1 MLGFRPQLSVAKRK
15 PQAYNQAERDL
26 ENGTRN
32 EKHYDSNDDDDNDN
46 DNDDSYTSSGAS
58 SPYSSRA
65 SSGAYDVNPNNLHE
79 ARPLAPNRKPSRTH
93 RRTLSKPSKP
103 SVSAY
108 SYRNP
113 RAFTRYFGLAI
124 ASTLVLFIWFLLHS
138 SWDSIRNTELK
149 LYKSPPQ
156 PPVWE
161 SFPFLKR
168 YHGGIR
174 TLVSRE
180 ENIPEYPT
188 REDIDPELPPAV
200 TEQDTPKARRA
211 AAAKI
216 SDSIPFNPY
225 PDYNSP
231 NYVDKYGPVEACYL
245 DANDTIAIPGIRAY
259 NGVTKGMPDNV
270 MGSYEVLGLRNDIC
284 FERFGRLGPY
294 GMGYSKRRGGTGAGL
309 EGDREGI
316 DKVWEVTPEV
326 DYRDT
331 RWGEAVSRCLEKNKG
346 RFRTQPKTH
355 DDAFQAM
362 ATRKR
367 QLHTGVKADDQ
378 VKSDQFGQLP
388 RATHNKFLSRTA
400 VLIRTWWDYEYDDED
415 LMYLRSMISELSLAS
430 GGEYQVHF
438 LIHVKDDNKQIWAD
452 EKVYQEVLSKS
463 LPPEFAGMGTLWS
476 ERQMGLIYGGVEES
490 MYRGLPVHGAYRSTF
505 MPVTYFAHQHPEFD
519 FFWHWEMD
527 VRYTGHYYHLFSQVS
542 QWAEAQPRKGL
553 WERNARFY
561 VPSVHGSW
569 EDFTHMVRVQTEH
582 GTNSKANTWSSH
594 LPPNPHVSQP
604 EMQKPEK
611 HIWGPEKP
619 QGFPDIEIDE
629 DVIPPHTL
637 MEDKNEWGVGE
648 PADLI
653 VFNPLFDP
661 DRTNW
666 ILNEDVTGYDRK
678 KGFPPR
684 RTAINTSGRLSR
696 RLLETMHREQSQF
709 RHTMFSEMWPG
720 SAALH
725 HGLKAVYAPH
735 PVFIDRKWPTQ
746 YLAAI
751 FNNGRNGA
759 SGGARLSVFS
769 DERQHNFLGTTW
781 YYHAGFAPNLWKRW
795 MGYKVDNDGGEE
807 EEIAGEGR
815 MCLPAVLLHPV
826 KQVDLIQERV
836 EEPKGAAAHEH
847 P

>member
-1 MLGFRPQLSVAKRK
+1 MD
-15 PQAYNQAERDL
+15 RDL
-26 ENGTRN
+26 EDGDHN
-32 EKHYDSNDDDDNDN
+32 EKRYDSDE
-46 DNDDSYTSSGAS
+46 SYTSSDAS

-65 SSGAYDVNPNNLHE
+65 SSGAFDVNPNNPNE
-79 ARPLAPNRKPSRTH
+79 ARLLAPNHKSLRIH
-93 RRTLSKPSKP
+93 RRTPSKP

-124 ASTLVLFIWFLLHS
+124 ASTLVLFVWFLLHS
-138 SWDSIRNTELK
+138 SWDSIRNAELK
-149 LYKSPPQ
+149 LYKAPPP

-174 TLVSRE
+174 TLVSRK

-188 REDIDPELPPAV
+188 KEDIDPELPPAQIR
-200 TEQDTPKARRA
+200 QDTLKEKRA
-211 AAAKI
+211 DGGRI
-216 SDSIPFNPY
+216 PESIPFNPY
-225 PDYNSP
+225 PEYDSP
-231 NYVDKYGPVEACYL
+231 VYANKYGPVEKCYL
-245 DANDTIAIPGIRAY
+245 DVNDTIAIPGLRAY
-259 NGVTKGMPDNV
+259 NGVPKGLPDNV
-270 MGSYEVLGLRNDIC
+270 MGSYDLLGLRNDVC

-294 GMGYSKRRGGTGAGL
+294 GMGYSKRRGGTGAGM

-316 DKVWEVTPEV
+316 EKVWETSPEI
-326 DYRDT
+326 DYRDVK
-331 RWGEAVSRCLEKNKG
+331 WGEAVSRCLEKNRR
-346 RFRTQPKTH
+346 RFKTRPKMS
-355 DDAFQAM
+355 DDASQAM
-362 ATRKR
+362 AVQKR
-367 QLHTGVKADDQ
+367 QLDVDLRIDNRTNTDGTLSETVRQQPK
-378 VKSDQFGQLP
+378 G
-388 RATHNKFLSRTA
+388 THKKLIPRTA

-415 LMYLRSMISELSLAS
+415 LLYLRSMISELTLGS

-463 LPPEFAGMGTLWS
+463 LPAEFAGMGTLWS

-505 MPVTYFAHQHPEFD
+505 MPVTYFAHQHPEFEYV
-519 FFWHWEMD
+519 WHWEMD
-527 VRYTGHYYHLFSQVS
+527 VRYTGHYYHLFEQVS
-542 QWAEAQPRKGL
+542 QWTEAQPRKGL

-561 VPSVHGSW
+561 VPSVHGPW

-582 GTNSKANTWSSH
+582 GTNNKANTWSSH

-611 HIWGPEKP
+611 PIWGPEKP
-619 QGFPDIEIDE
+619 QDYPDIEIDE
-629 DVIPPHTL
+629 EVMPPHTL
-637 MEDKNEWGVGE
+637 LEDKNEWGVGE

-678 KGFPPR
+678 KGLPPR

-696 RLLETMHREQSQF
+696 RLLETMHREQYYF

-807 EEIAGEGR
+807 EELAGEGR

-826 KQVDLIQERV
+826 KQVDLVQERV
-836 EEPKGAAAHEH
+836 EEPKGAAEHEY

>member
-1 MLGFRPQLSVAKRK
+1 MLGFRPKLSVAKRK
-15 PQAYNQAERDL
+15 PQGYNQAEPRDL
-26 ENGTRN
+26 EDGEYA
-32 EKHYDSNDDDDNDN
+32 EKRYDSDDDGD
-46 DNDDSYTSSGAS
+46 YTSSATS

-65 SSGAYDVNPNNLHE
+65 SSGTYDVNPNNVVHE
-79 ARPLAPNRKPSRTH
+79 TRPLASNRKPSRTH
-93 RRTLSKPSKP
+93 GRTPSKP
-103 SVSAY
+103 KVSAY

-124 ASTLVLFIWFLLHS
+124 ASTLVLFMWFLVHS
-138 SWDSIRNTELK
+138 SWDSIRNAELK
-149 LYKSPPQ
+149 LYKSPPP

-174 TLVSRE
+174 TLVGRK
-180 ENIPEYPT
+180 ENVPEYPT
-188 REDIDPELPPAV
+188 KEDIDPELPPA
-200 TEQDTPKARRA
+200 DAKGAAWGKRA
-211 AAAKI
+211 DGAKI
-216 SDSIPFNPY
+216 PDSAPFNPY
-225 PDYNSP
+225 PDYSSKK
-231 NYVDKYGPVEACYL
+231 YLDQYGPVEKCFL
-245 DANDTIAIPGIRAY
+245 DEKDTITVPGLQAY

-270 MGSYEVLGLRNDIC
+270 MGSYELLGLRDDVC

-294 GMGYSKRRGGTGAGL
+294 GLGYSKRRGGTGAGM

-316 DKVWEVTPEV
+316 EKVWEGTPEV
-326 DYRDT
+326 DYRIAK
-331 RWGEAVSRCLEKNKG
+331 WGEATNRCLEKNKA
-346 RFRTQPKTH
+346 RFKKQPRTQEH
-355 DDAFQAM
+355 AFQTM
-362 ATRKR
+362 AIGKR
-367 QLHTGVKADDQ
+367 QLDVDLKTGNDTEAVRDESLDDSLHHQSKA
-378 VKSDQFGQLP
+378 S
-388 RATHNKFLSRTA
+388 HNKLIPRTA
-400 VLIRTWWDYEYDDED
+400 VLIRTWWDYNYDDED
-415 LMYLRSMISELSLAS
+415 LMYLRSMISELTLAS

-452 EKVYQEVLSKS
+452 ENVYKEVLSNS
-463 LPPEFAGMGTLWS
+463 LPAEFAGMGTLWS

-490 MYRGLPVHGAYRSTF
+490 NYRGLPVHGAYRSTF
-505 MPVTYFAHQHPEFD
+505 MPVTYFAHQHPEFEYY
-519 FFWHWEMD
+519 WQWEMD
-527 VRYTGHYYHLFSQVS
+527 VRYTGHYYHLFNQVS
-542 QWAEAQPRKGL
+542 EWAEKQPRKGL

-569 EDFTHMVRVQTEH
+569 EDFTHTVRVQTEH

-594 LPPNPHVSQP
+594 LPPNPNLAQP
-604 EMQKPEK
+604 ELQKPEK

-619 QGFPDIEIDE
+619 QDYPDIEIDE

-637 MEDKNEWGVGE
+637 MEDKHEWGVGE

-678 KGFPPR
+678 NGLPPR

-696 RLLETMHREQSQF
+696 RLLETMHREQSHF

-720 SAALH
+720 SCALH

-735 PVFIDRKWPTQ
+735 PVFVDRKWPVQ

-769 DERQHNFLGTTW
+769 DERQHNFLGSTW

-795 MGYKVDNDGGEE
+795 MGYRVDNDGGEQE
-807 EEIAGEGR
+807 ELAGEGR

-826 KQVDLIQERV
+826 KQVDLVQERV
-836 EEPKGAAAHEH
+836 EEAEGGGLP
-847 P
+847 

>member
-1 MLGFRPQLSVAKRK
+1 MLGFRPQLTVAKRK
-15 PQAYNQAERDL
+15 PQAYNQVERDL
-26 ENGTRN
+26 EDGELND
-32 EKHYDSNDDDDNDN
+32 EKRYDSDD
-46 DNDDSYTSSGAS
+46 DDSYTSSGAS

-65 SSGAYDVNPNNLHE
+65 SSGAYEVNPNNAHE
-79 ARPLAPNRKPSRTH
+79 ARPLAPNRKASRAH
-93 RRTLSKPSKP
+93 RKTPSKP

-138 SWDSIRNTELK
+138 SWDSIRNAELK
-149 LYKSPPQ
+149 LYKSQPP
-156 PPVWE
+156 PPVWK

-174 TLVSRE
+174 TLVSRK
-180 ENIPEYPT
+180 ENVSEYPT
-188 REDIDPELPPAV
+188 KEDIDPELSPV
-200 TEQDTPKARRA
+200 DTRQEAPKEKRA
-211 AAAKI
+211 DGAKI
-216 SDSIPFNPY
+216 PDSIPFSPY
-225 PDYNSP
+225 PDYNSLK
-231 NYVDKYGPVEACYL
+231 YVEEYGPVETCYL
-245 DANDTIAIPGIRAY
+245 DEKDTIAVPGLRVY
-259 NGVTKGMPDNV
+259 DGVTKGMPDNV
-270 MGSYEVLGLRNDIC
+270 MGSYDLLGLRDDIC

-294 GMGYSKRRGGTGAGL
+294 GLGYSKRRGGTGAGM

-316 DKVWEVTPEV
+316 EKVWEAVPEV
-326 DYRDT
+326 DYR
-331 RWGEAVSRCLEKNKG
+331 RVKWGKAVRRCLEKNKA
-346 RFRTQPKTH
+346 RFKTVPKTRGSN
-355 DDAFQAM
+355 DFQAM
-362 ATRKR
+362 ATQKR
-367 QLHTGVKADDQ
+367 QLDVVPPTDNQTESARQQSKA
-378 VKSDQFGQLP
+378 SY
-388 RATHNKFLSRTA
+388 NKVLSRTA

-452 EKVYQEVLSKS
+452 ENVYQEVLTKS
-463 LPPEFAGMGTLWS
+463 LPAEFAGMGTLWS

-505 MPVTYFAHQHPEFD
+505 MPVTYFAHQHPEFEY
-519 FFWHWEMD
+519 FWHWEMD
-527 VRYTGHYYHLFSQVS
+527 VRYTGHYYHLFEQVS
-542 QWAEAQPRKGL
+542 KWTAAQPRKGL

-594 LPPNPHVSQP
+594 LPPNPHVAQP
-604 EMQKPEK
+604 ELQKPEK

-619 QGFPDIEIDE
+619 QAYPDIEIDE

-637 MEDKNEWGVGE
+637 MEDKHEWGVGE

-666 ILNEDVTGYDRK
+666 ILNEDTTGYNK
-678 KGFPPR
+678 TNGQPPR

-696 RLLETMHREQSQF
+696 RLLETMHREQSHF

-720 SAALH
+720 SCALH

-769 DERQHNFLGTTW
+769 DERQHNFEGTTW
-781 YYHAGFAPNLWKRW
+781 YYNAGFAPNLWKRW
-795 MGYKVDNDGGEE
+795 MGYNVDNDGGEE
-807 EEIAGEGR
+807 EEMAGEGR

-826 KQVDLIQERV
+826 KQVNLIQERV
-836 EEPKGAAAHEH
+836 EEATGAAQHEH